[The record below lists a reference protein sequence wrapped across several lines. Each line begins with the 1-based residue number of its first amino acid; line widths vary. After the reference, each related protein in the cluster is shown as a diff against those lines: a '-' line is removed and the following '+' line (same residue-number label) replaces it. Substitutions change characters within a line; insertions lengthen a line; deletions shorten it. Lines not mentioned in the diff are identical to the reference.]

1 MMNRPLALPN
11 VTMERPLQGRRA
23 LVTGSTSGIGLGVAR
38 ALAAQG
44 ADVVLNGFGDPQDV
58 AREQAAIAAQ
68 FGVRTAFSGADMSSP
83 EAIGQMFDQIA
94 HEEPGRLDILV
105 NNAGVQHVAPMT
117 EFPPAK
123 WDQILAINLTAA
135 FHTMRRA
142 IPLMRAGGFGRIVNI
157 ASAHGLVA
165 SPFKSAYVA
174 AKHGLIGLTKTAAL
188 ETAEEP
194 ITCNAICPGYVFTPL
209 VEAQIADQA
218 RAHGIAREAVI
229 RDVLLAQQPNKRFAS
244 VEEIGAT
251 VAFLCG
257 EAAASITGAA
267 IPVDGGWTAH

>member
-1 MMNRPLALPN
+1 MNRPLAS
-11 VTMERPLQGRRA
+11 TDAATARPLQGRRA
-23 LVTGSTSGIGLGVAR
+23 LVTGSTSGIGLAVAR

-44 ADVVLNGFGDPQDV
+44 ADVVLNGFGDAQEI
-58 AREQAAIAAQ
+58 AREQAQIASE
-68 FGVRTAFSGADMSSP
+68 FSVRAAFSGADMSSP

-94 HEEPGRLDILV
+94 AEDAGRLDILV
-105 NNAGVQHVAPMT
+105 NNAGVQHVAPIA
-117 EFPPAK
+117 EFPPAQ
-123 WDQILAINLTAA
+123 WDRILGINLTAA

-244 VEEIGAT
+244 VEEIGAV